1 MDNRIG
7 LLMCEE
13 KYFEEV
19 QKMLK
24 KVDAT
29 QGSMIKAIITFA
41 VPLIMASIAQQL
53 FNIAD
58 TAVLGHMA
66 GSVDIAAVGATG
78 SITGLIINGAVGL
91 SSGTTIVLA
100 RFWGEKNGEK
110 IRSTI
115 DTALIT
121 SVGLGVVVAVL
132 GNILA
137 PFFLNATGCPSECY
151 DGALLYIRIY
161 ISAAPI
167 TLFYNYGAAVLR
179 TLGDTQRPLIY
190 ILAAGVI
197 NVALNVILCLI
208 LPAKVAAVAIATVV
222 SKLVSGLLVARR
234 LCNLEE
240 DFARVVIGKM
250 RFEPHAFVNIFRFGT
265 PMAIANL
272 ILPLA
277 QLQITTAVNSYGVAA
292 IAGNTAASSICS
304 VVYSFCNGF
313 SSATATFMG
322 QNIGAKK
329 PDRVKKAFWNSLS
342 MSALITGSIGVIV
355 YITGK
360 FWVGVIVGPHE
371 TEAIQYGM
379 IRLAYTCLPVVLH
392 AICSPIG
399 AGLEAF
405 GHAALRSISDLLFG
419 LLFRVFWMHFIYP
432 RYQTFDFVMLC
443 FPVSWILWMIYFS
456 VCFTVIYTRYI
467 KKGIC
472 KKI

>member
-1 MDNRIG
+1 
-7 LLMCEE
+7 
-13 KYFEEV
+13 
-19 QKMLK
+19 MLK

-41 VPLIMASIAQQL
+41 VPLIIASIAQQL
-53 FNIAD
+53 FHITD

-66 GSVDIAAVGATG
+66 GSVDIAAIGATG
-78 SITGLIINGAVGL
+78 SITGLIINGVVGL

-100 RFWGEKNGEK
+100 RFWGEKNEKK
-110 IRSTI
+110 IRSAI

-121 SVGLGVVVAVL
+121 SLGLGVVVAVL
-132 GNILA
+132 GNIMA
-137 PFFLNATGCPSECY
+137 PFFLTATDCPSECF
-151 DGALLYIRIY
+151 DGALLYIRIF

-190 ILAAGVI
+190 ILTGGVI
-197 NVALNVILCLI
+197 NVVLNVILCLI
-208 LPAKVAAVAIATVV
+208 LPAKVAAVAIATVA

-240 DFARVVIGKM
+240 DFARVVIRKM
-250 RFEPHAFVNIFRFGT
+250 RFERNAFINIFRFGT
-265 PMAIANL
+265 PMAIAHL
-272 ILPLA
+272 IMPMA
-277 QLQITTAVNSYGVAA
+277 NLQITTAVNAYGVAA

-329 PDRVKKAFWNSLS
+329 PDRVKKAFWNSLF
-342 MSALITGSIGVIV
+342 MSALITGALGVIV
-355 YITGK
+355 FLTGK
-360 FWVGVIVGPHE
+360 FWVGLIVGFDEAE
-371 TEAIQYGM
+371 TIKYGI
-379 IRLAYTCLPVVLH
+379 IRLAYTCLPVILH
-392 AICSPIG
+392 ATCSPIG

-405 GHAALRSISDLLFG
+405 GHASLRSISDLFFG
-419 LLFRVFWMHFIYP
+419 LIFRVVWMQLIYP
-432 RYQTFDFVMLC
+432 RYQTFDMVMLC
-443 FPVSWILWMIYFS
+443 FPASWILWMIYFT
-456 VCFTVIYTRYI
+456 VCFAIIYTRYI